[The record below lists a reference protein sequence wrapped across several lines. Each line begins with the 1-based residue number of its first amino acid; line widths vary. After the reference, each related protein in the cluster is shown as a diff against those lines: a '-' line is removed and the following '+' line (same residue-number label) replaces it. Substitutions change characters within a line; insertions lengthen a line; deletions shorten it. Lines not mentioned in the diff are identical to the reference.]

1 MFIPEIIIQ
10 GFIITL
16 ISEFLTIYFFLR
28 NKFLKTFLIVIS
40 VHFITH
46 PTAMFLFYFLGS
58 GFWIAESV
66 IWIME
71 SVLYFKLFKIDIKKA
86 FLIALIA
93 NTVSVFVGYF
103 LRSFFI

>member
-16 ISEFLTIYFFLR
+16 ISEFLIIFFFLR
-28 NKFLKTFLIVIS
+28 KSFFKTLLIIVS

-46 PTAMFLFYFLGS
+46 PTAMFLFYLSGS

-66 IWIME
+66 IWIIE
-71 SVLYFKLFKIDIKKA
+71 SILYSILFKIDIKKA

-93 NTVSVFVGYF
+93 NAVSVFVGYA